1 MDFGF
6 VIPSR
11 GPIAQAAAM
20 TRVAQRGEA
29 LGFRLIGV
37 SDHVIF
43 PVTNDSPYPYSESG
57 TIGSVGTGENL
68 EQLAVLAFLAGQTTS
83 ARLLTSV
90 MVVPHRPPILAAKT
104 LASIDVLSGGRLVVG
119 CGVGW
124 LREEFD
130 ALQVPPFD
138 ERGKATDEYLEAFRE
153 LWTADRPAYDGTY
166 VRFSN
171 VLFMPKPR
179 TADGHLPLWIGG
191 ESPAALRR
199 VARLG
204 DGWYPIGSNPTY
216 PMDTPERLG
225 AAIGAIQRE
234 AAALGRDPASIEY
247 AYNAGWYGT
256 EPALGPNGRR
266 IMTGGR
272 GEVAQDIE
280 TLARLGFTSL
290 VVGLGG
296 ATEQAMI
303 ERMERFAEDF
313 APLSGG

>member
-11 GPIAQAAAM
+11 GPVAQPAAM
-20 TRVAQRGEA
+20 TNVAQRGEA
-29 LGFRLIGV
+29 LGFRLIGA

-43 PVTNDSPYPYSESG
+43 PVTNDSTYPYSESG
-57 TIGSVGTGENL
+57 TIRTTTTGENL
-68 EQLAVLAFLAGQTTS
+68 EQLTLLAYLAGQTTS

-104 LASIDVLSGGRLVVG
+104 LATIDVLSGGRLVVG

-138 ERGKATDEYLEAFRE
+138 ARGKATDEYLEAFRE
-153 LWTADRPAYDGTY
+153 LWTAERPTYDGAH

-171 VLFMPKPR
+171 VLFAPKP
-179 TADGHLPLWIGG
+179 APGAQPPLWIGG

-225 AAIGAIQRE
+225 AAIDLIRRE
-234 AAALGRDPASIEY
+234 ADARKRDPATIEY
-247 AYNAGWYGT
+247 AYNAGWYST
-256 EPALGPNGRR
+256 EPQPGPNGRR
-266 IMTGGR
+266 IMTGAR
-272 GEVAQDIE
+272 DDVAQDIE
-280 TLARLGFTSL
+280 ALAGLGFTSL
-290 VVGLGG
+290 IVGVGG
-296 ATEQAMI
+296 ASEEEMI
-303 ERMERFAEDF
+303 ERMERFAQDF
-313 APLSGG
+313 GPLSHG